1 MSLLCALHLT
11 AINGRNDM
19 DQWTNAHRK
28 MYKKIEE
35 NNGRK
40 AENINENLYDLK
52 KIYRFDMN

>member
-1 MSLLCALHLT
+1 
-11 AINGRNDM
+11 M